1 MSLNELKINQSAK
14 IMRITAGDE
23 LRDRLFSLGLSEGKK
38 LLKINSTLG
47 KNTVA
52 IELERTC
59 VILRSNEAEHIFVEL
74 KFFEKYYKFSQN
86 LTKNLFFIKKN
97 KFYAIIKPEFQK
109 RKYNV

>member
-52 IELERTC
+52 IELEHTC

-74 KFFEKYYKFSQN
+74 N
-86 LTKNLFFIKKN
+86 
-97 KFYAIIKPEFQK
+97 
-109 RKYNV
+109 